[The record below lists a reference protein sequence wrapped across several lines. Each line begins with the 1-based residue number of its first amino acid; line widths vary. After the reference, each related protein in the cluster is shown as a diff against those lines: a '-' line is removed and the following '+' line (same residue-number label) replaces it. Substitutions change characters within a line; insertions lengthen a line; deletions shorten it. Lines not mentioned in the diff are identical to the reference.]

1 MAACAP
7 DTGARIEGEAMIRS
21 LRYLFL
27 AALGLVLLTVALA
40 NRAPVTLKALPE
52 DLAAFTGF
60 AWQVE
65 LPLFMVIF
73 GGIIAGLLIGFVWEW
88 FREMKHRS
96 TASRKTREVARLE
109 RELAVMKDSQ
119 SVPGDDILALLN
131 KPKA

>member
-1 MAACAP
+1 
-7 DTGARIEGEAMIRS
+7 MIRS

-60 AWQVE
+60 AWQIE

-109 RELAVMKDSQ
+109 RELAVMKDSR
-119 SVPGDDILALLN
+119 SVPKDDILAILD

>member
-7 DTGARIEGEAMIRS
+7 DTGARIEGGAMIRS

-27 AALGLVLLTVALA
+27 AALGLALLTVALA

-119 SVPGDDILALLN
+119 SVPKDDILALLD

>member
-7 DTGARIEGEAMIRS
+7 DTGARIEGVAMIRS

-119 SVPGDDILALLN
+119 SVPKDDILALLD

>member
-1 MAACAP
+1 MAARAP

-60 AWQVE
+60 AWQIE

-119 SVPGDDILALLN
+119 SVPKDDILAILD

>member
-1 MAACAP
+1 
-7 DTGARIEGEAMIRS
+7 MIRS

-60 AWQVE
+60 AWQIE
-65 LPLFMVIF
+65 LPLFIVIF

-119 SVPGDDILALLN
+119 SVPKDDILAILD